1 MGPDRSYYDN
11 YFGLLSDDSARL
23 TKVPSGR
30 PTRQQVIADFD
41 RSLND
46 LWAVGGLPSPWE
58 AEGIWDDIWQE
69 ETHHSTAM
77 EGNTL
82 VLRQVKVLLDEGRA
96 VGNKELREYLEIEG
110 YASAAKWVYDQAIR
124 RNWDVQ
130 GATPPGLV
138 SLSDLREI
146 HTLVMG
152 PVWRVFPPEG
162 AGDQEGPGGFRE
174 CEVAPLREG
183 FRPPPSITVRP
194 ELDDWL
200 EGVGKG
206 PPPDIH
212 FLEYLADAHAS
223 FERVHPFRDGNGR
236 VGRLVM
242 NLLLVRNGAPPA
254 ILDKRVRAKY
264 LRSLERADNGEPGPL
279 AELLARSA
287 RDSVERFLL
296 PALAGPQRLVP
307 LRSLASEQLSHQAL
321 LSAAKRSRL
330 QATKIGGAWYSSQH
344 HVNEYRDGRQQG
356 RRLEARA
363 PMKPVASESEQPSG
377 QFQIALTE

>member
-1 MGPDRSYYDN
+1 M
-11 YFGLLSDDSARL
+11 
-23 TKVPSGR
+23 PSGR
-30 PTRQQVIADFD
+30 PSRQQVIADFD
-41 RSLND
+41 RALND

-58 AEGIWDDIWQE
+58 SEGIWDDIWQE

-110 YASAAKWVYDQAIR
+110 YAAAAKWVYDQAIR
-124 RNWDVQ
+124 RNWEVE

-138 SLSDLREI
+138 SLTDLREI

-152 PVWRVFPPEG
+152 PVWRIFPPEG
-162 AGDQEGPGGFRE
+162 AGAKEGPGGFRE
-174 CEVAPLREG
+174 CEVESLREG

-194 ELDDWL
+194 QLDQWL
-200 EGVGKG
+200 EVVGSG
-206 PPPDIH
+206 PQRGAH

-307 LRSLASEQLSHQAL
+307 LRSLASELSHQAL
-321 LSAAKRSRL
+321 LSAAKRGRL
-330 QATKIGGAWYSSQH
+330 QATKIGGGWYSSQH
-344 HVNEYRDGRQQG
+344 HVNEYRDSRQQG
-356 RRLEARA
+356 RRLPRDRPPRKRVPTEQ
-363 PMKPVASESEQPSG
+363 EQPSG
-377 QFQIALTE
+377 QYQIALYQ